1 MTSAEKY
8 VFLLD
13 EESRK
18 YAEENLNES
27 DENRDSCLR
36 EIRDW
41 LEENKHLNAR
51 PEVKYILPFLR
62 GCKFDMDKTKVKMS
76 NFYAMK
82 RDRPEWLSNRDPLL
96 PELQRLVRLG
106 VFLPLPVRRDNKLVV
121 IVKNAVHNPNI
132 DTLDDVIKIGQMI
145 MDVACMEYE
154 KSSIYGIIGIFDMTG
169 LSFAHARQLTPGI
182 VKKVVYAIQNYPCR
196 PQQFEFVNTPTY
208 IGYFLNIFKSLLP
221 SKLRDRV
228 QVHFSGYDSLYK
240 AVGRDVLPEEYG
252 GNGGK
257 ISELIQ
263 YCENKLV
270 EYSDWFK
277 EDELYK
283 ANGDEKKWMFF

>member
-13 EESRK
+13 EESKK

-27 DENRDSCLR
+27 DENRDSCLT

-51 PEVKYILPFLR
+51 PEDKYILPFLR
-62 GCKFDMDKTKVKMS
+62 GCKFDLDKTKVKIS
-76 NFYAMK
+76 NFYTMK
-82 RDRPEWLSNRDPLL
+82 RDRPEWFSNRDPLS
-96 PELQRLVRLG
+96 PEIQQLVRLG
-106 VFLPLPVRRDNKLVV
+106 VFLPLPVLHDNKLVV
-121 IVKNAVHNPNI
+121 IIKTAVHNPKI
-132 DTLDDVIKIGQMI
+132 HSQDDVFKAGKMI
-145 MDVACMEYE
+145 LEIACMESEY
-154 KSSIYGIIGIFDMTG
+154 SSIYGVIAIFDMSG
-169 LSFAHARQLTPGI
+169 LSLAHARQLPPSVI
-182 VKKVVYAIQNYPCR
+182 KKVVYAWQNYHCR
-196 PQQFEFVNTPTY
+196 PKQLEFINAPTY
-208 IGYFLNIFKSLLP
+208 VNVVLNIFRSFM
-221 SKLRDRV
+221 SDKLKGRV

-263 YCENKLV
+263 YWENKLV
-270 EYSDWFK
+270 EYSDWFR
-277 EDELYK
+277 EDEVYK
-283 ANGDEKKWMFF
+283 AKDEKK